1 MEIEK
6 ACQVFESHMNEHV
19 EHIER
24 CSTGIGNYVF
34 VVATPFSKYILRC
47 SKQSGAYNESIHWLT
62 KLQVCNI
69 PIPKII
75 SHGQHEEYE
84 YIVLTYAEG
93 KDIGDIYINLTDEEK
108 KQIAKEVMAIQRNV
122 SKLVVDVSPEWS
134 WSAFVTDMLDRAYEL
149 ISINNYF
156 DVAKVIE
163 VRKLQKEMQ
172 TYIFSIRPITYLDD
186 ISTKNLLIQNGHVSG
201 VIDIDWIGIG
211 DILTF
216 VALTKVALLNMEF
229 DTKYVDYLIDEL
241 NPSTEQYR
249 AFIFY
254 CLLFCVDF
262 MGERGNQ
269 FLDKIVPVNQQ
280 IIDRLN
286 RLYDEFMVQWAEYK
300 L

>member
-1 MEIEK
+1 
-6 ACQVFESHMNEHV
+6 
-19 EHIER
+19 
-24 CSTGIGNYVF
+24 
-34 VVATPFSKYILRC
+34 
-47 SKQSGAYNESIHWLT
+47 
-62 KLQVCNI
+62 
-69 PIPKII
+69 
-75 SHGQHEEYE
+75 
-84 YIVLTYAEG
+84 
-93 KDIGDIYINLTDEEK
+93 
-108 KQIAKEVMAIQRNV
+108 
-122 SKLVVDVSPEWS
+122 
-134 WSAFVTDMLDRAYEL
+134 
-149 ISINNYF
+149 
-156 DVAKVIE
+156 
-163 VRKLQKEMQ
+163 MQ

-216 VALTKVALLNMEF
+216 VALTKVALLNMDF

-241 NPSTEQYR
+241 NPSAEQYQ
-249 AFIFY
+249 ALIFY